1 MISNCIQRNI
11 SLVVHFIDGGQISFF
26 FRLASPPK
34 KQFDLES
41 FRTKLLNHYKRTA
54 KVQTSVWSKKDK
66 VCIDEV
72 YTRLSMVKG
81 ECNAGCEVGCE
92 GKHSVPATSWQ
103 LFNELKNGRETKRIL
118 VDGQAGIGKSTF
130 VTKLSLDWIECVKE
144 TNPLKKFKLVLL
156 IKLREV
162 SHCKTLEEVIRSSDL
177 LPEEEEHVI
186 PDLLHYITE
195 NQEEV
200 LFVFDGYDEFGVR
213 KDSDVL
219 KIFMGRK
226 FRDCCVLVTT
236 RSSQGDDLR
245 EFADVQ
251 AEVTGFSLEDIK
263 RYLNKQLGEKEAEAL
278 LHHLKKQ
285 RLIDIAKVPLL
296 CLFFSI
302 LWKKKRE
309 KLITKNR
316 TMVFL
321 EIIQCILDYDY
332 GKGAS
337 DQPRTVEGS
346 KDILADLGEVALEGL
361 LSDDLIF
368 EYGKVKQIK
377 GCEGAINGFLQ
388 ITEDTENIRPS
399 KRVSFIHKTIQEFLA
414 AWFVVHKLVPE
425 RHIGRLQEQA
435 RDSESCLR
443 LENVFLFISG
453 LSHDGDGGGDGAGAS
468 AGAELV
474 LQHLADVNRED
485 RNLQFKQTVVLPG
498 RSGET
503 CYDLTYPQKRFH
515 DLVFALFDEAQSK
528 GGLLRHCLSCTDGV
542 MLLSQRLVKNLLE
555 CKDNIIE
562 MDQATVVFKMLG
574 GDLSFSLEEDL
585 RKFFDSFD
593 LVVKVTECSQA
604 LQLGD
609 FYRKFLNC
617 GFLCMC
623 SFSAVLLASK
633 GSLSFYVT
641 DLCIACELHGLLL
654 AGFNVDNHP
663 HHVVTAILVDGINQ
677 DRKRQ
682 RQLRLEHLV
691 PLKFP
696 FESQSEVRSLASQQ
710 NLPSDEYLF
719 KQLQSL
725 QCVSLSSRKV
735 LTALGDIAGRSK
747 SFNSVKLELAKGGEF
762 CDFLEPVKKLKDCSL
777 QLSRRSL
784 DTCTSAGMK
793 RLSNLL
799 PNFNNLS
806 VLRLNLKDCSK
817 ILVNQLVA
825 VITHSTV
832 KILQLNK
839 VDLVENTAI
848 VLGDSVCKMSALE
861 VLVIEGKMNEL
872 GLGGMRALF
881 GGFSRV
887 IPLKELELSCF
898 RVFNNG
904 LRFLRNSFQFFPG
917 MEELRLVNL
926 ELDDRDVG
934 NLLSGVNFPELH
946 KLILSKNR
954 LGHGITSIVSHIVRF
969 PKIFQLVLEDVNC
982 SEEDKKFVIENVR
995 KVRPVFG
1002 IYPLSP
1008 DTIEFLLKQE
1018 ERGDSY

>member
-1 MISNCIQRNI
+1 MEVN
-11 SLVVHFIDGGQISFF
+11 SFF

-41 FRTKLLNHYKRTA
+41 FRTKLVNHYRRTA

-130 VTKLSLDWIECVKE
+130 VTKLSLDWIECIKE

-177 LPEEEEHVI
+177 LPEEEEDVI

-200 LFVFDGYDEFGVR
+200 LFVFDGYDEYGVR

-278 LHHLKKQ
+278 LHHLEKQ
-285 RLIDIAKVPLL
+285 RLIDIAKIPLL

-302 LWKKKRE
+302 LWKNTEKKMRE
-309 KLITKNR
+309 KLTTKNR

-321 EIIQCILDYDY
+321 EIIQYVLDYGY
-332 GKGAS
+332 GKGAL

-377 GCEGAINGFLQ
+377 GCEGIINGFLQ

-425 RHIGRLQEQA
+425 RNLGRLQEQA

-453 LSHDGDGGGDGAGAS
+453 LSHDGGGAGAR

-474 LQHLADVNRED
+474 LRHLTKVNRED
-485 RNLQFKQTVVLPG
+485 RNLRFMQTVVLPG
-498 RSGET
+498 QREKT
-503 CYDLTYPQKRFH
+503 CYDLTYRQQRFH
-515 DLVFALFDEAQSK
+515 DLVFASFDEAQLK
-528 GGLLRHCLSCTDGV
+528 EGLLRHCLSSTDGV

-555 CKDNIIE
+555 CKDDIIE
-562 MDQATVVFKMLG
+562 MDQATVIFKMLKH
-574 GDLSFSLEEDL
+574 DLSFSLEENL
-585 RKFFDSFD
+585 RKFFDGFD

-609 FYRKFLNC
+609 FYRNFLNC
-617 GFLCMC
+617 GVRCMC
-623 SFSAVLLASK
+623 NFSAVLLSNK
-633 GSLSFYVT
+633 GSLSFYIT
-641 DLCIACELHGLLL
+641 DLRLACLLHELMFTGHTTDGHPFLEYIAKDVS
-654 AGFNVDNHP
+654 F
-663 HHVVTAILVDGINQ
+663 INQ
-677 DRKRQ
+677 NHELQKG
-682 RQLRLEHLV
+682 LRLEHLV
-691 PLKFP
+691 PLEFP
-696 FESQSEVRSLASQQ
+696 FKGPCEARSLLNPQ
-710 NLPSDEYLF
+710 NPSSDEHLL
-719 KQLQSL
+719 KHLQSL
-725 QCVSLSSRKV
+725 ECVSTSISEILS
-735 LTALGDIAGRSK
+735 TLGVIAGKSK
-747 SFNSVKLELAKGGEF
+747 YFNSVKLELAKGGEF

-777 QLSRRSL
+777 QLSSRSL

-806 VLRLNLKDCSK
+806 VLHLNLKDCSE
-817 ILVNQLVA
+817 ILVNELVD
-825 VITHSTV
+825 VITHPTV

-848 VLGDSVCKMSALE
+848 VLGGSVRRMSALQ

-872 GLGGMRALF
+872 GLRGMQALF

-887 IPLKELELSCF
+887 IPLRVLELSCF
-898 RVFNNG
+898 RVFKNG
-904 LRFLRNSFQFFPG
+904 LSFLRNSFQFFPR
-917 MEELRLVNL
+917 MDELRLVNL
-926 ELDDRDVG
+926 ELDERDVG

-969 PKIFQLVLEDVNC
+969 PKVFQLVLEEVNC

-995 KVRPVFG
+995 KVRPLFG

-1008 DTIEFLLKQE
+1008 DTIEFLFKQE
-1018 ERGDSY
+1018 ERGDSYRAQFGVML